1 MRFFSKI
8 AVLFNFCFLVAVV
21 FRYIEKHKDHEGSAT
36 QILPLPWLEGT
47 FVILGYTAIVVNM
60 LFLLLTFIFYS
71 FKILLYPSFFNN
83 LNLKNYFLR
92 MKYSKFKL
100 IILRNKPLIFLNKL

>member
-8 AVLFNFCFLVAVV
+8 TVLFNASFLVYVI
-21 FRYIEKHKDHEGSAT
+21 FWYLEKNKSYEGNAT

-47 FVILGYTAIVVNM
+47 FVILGYTAILVNL

-71 FKILLYPSFFNN
+71 FKTTIKIPRWIIIFNIIIFCCQVYFFII
-83 LNLKNYFLR
+83 
-92 MKYSKFKL
+92 FKH
-100 IILRNKPLIFLNKL
+100 RE